1 MTEELMD
8 VQTLYHYL
16 VERPDKGTQELYIRG
31 TGVHAS
37 TIWHDRYISQ
47 MHPRAIAQDR
57 DSRWMPCMKHWRTAK
72 SRCDLPCEGPGA
84 GVVAGAAVLCRAAMR
99 LYLDDDLDGNVL
111 IGLLQHAGHEVVL
124 PRAVGTRG
132 VLDPTHLRYA
142 ADHDLVLLTANAK
155 DFLALH
161 TQWQQE
167 GQEHPGMLLV
177 YRENNP
183 QRDMTFQEIARAVSR

>member
-1 MTEELMD
+1 
-8 VQTLYHYL
+8 
-16 VERPDKGTQELYIRG
+16 
-31 TGVHAS
+31 
-37 TIWHDRYISQ
+37 
-47 MHPRAIAQDR
+47 
-57 DSRWMPCMKHWRTAK
+57 
-72 SRCDLPCEGPGA
+72 
-84 GVVAGAAVLCRAAMR
+84 MR

-111 IGLLQHAGHEVVL
+111 IGLLQHAGHDVVS

-132 VLDPTHLRYA
+132 GLDPDHLRYA

-167 GQEHPGMLLV
+167 RQEHAGMLLV

-183 QRDMTFQEIARAVSR
+183 QRDMTFQDMARAVSRVDQTGIRLRNTYQNLNFWREPRR